1 LEKIQKVYYSY
12 KNFIED
18 SRILLKQIEAYK
30 PDAIVAVARGG
41 MALAQ
46 LIGEAMNTRE
56 VYSVNSILYEGT
68 KKLDHCKVFNIP
80 NLENRKKV
88 VLIDD
93 IVDSGESMHYII
105 AKMQNL
111 YPDCEFKVGSLFYKL
126 DACIQP
132 DFKVREAHDWIEFF
146 WEVDLVKK

>member
-1 LEKIQKVYYSY
+1 LIKKVYYSY
-12 KNFIED
+12 KDFVAD
-18 SRILLKQIEAYK
+18 AKILLEDIELYK

-46 LIGEAMNTRE
+46 LIGEAMDTRE

-68 KKLDHCKVFNIP
+68 VKLDHCKVFNIP

-93 IVDSGESMHYII
+93 IVDSGESMKHII
-105 AKMQNL
+105 AKMRNL
-111 YPDCEFKVGSLFYKL
+111 YPECEFKIATLFYKPS
-126 DACIQP
+126 ACLQP
-132 DFKVREAHDWIEFF
+132 DFTVREAKDWIEFF
-146 WEVDLVKK
+146 WEVDLIK

>member
-1 LEKIQKVYYSY
+1 LIQKEYYSY
-12 KNFIED
+12 KDFVAD
-18 SRILLKQIEAYK
+18 ARILLEDIELYQ
-30 PDAIVAVARGG
+30 PDALIAVARGG

-46 LIGEAMNTRE
+46 LIGEAMDTRE

-68 KKLDHCKVFNIP
+68 VKLDHCKVFNIP

-93 IVDSGESMHYII
+93 IVDSGESMKHII

-111 YPDCEFKVGSLFYKL
+111 YPNCEFKIATIFYKPS
-126 DACIQP
+126 ACLQP
-132 DFKVREAHDWIEFF
+132 DFTVKEAKNWIEFF
-146 WEVDLVKK
+146 WEVDLVK